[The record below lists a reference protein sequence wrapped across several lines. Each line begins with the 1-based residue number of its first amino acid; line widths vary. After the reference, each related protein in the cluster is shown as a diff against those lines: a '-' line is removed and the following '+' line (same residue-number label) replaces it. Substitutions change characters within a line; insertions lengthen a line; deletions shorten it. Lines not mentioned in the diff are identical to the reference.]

1 MLTCFS
7 VLNSIGLAATPPYM
21 VEHSG
26 RANNSIM
33 NAVDSMEFYM
43 AGSTSGLGRR
53 PLKAETCVRITYL
66 SPIWPLGQGKVV
78 YLSDRK
84 RWFAYHQ
91 RSPFMV
97 AWTRESRPLL
107 RREAVARMPPAITIT
122 HYATAVRKIQ
132 YVNASGSF
140 VRCFQPSGIMLVE
153 LTWKTSKKHTQSSVR
168 ILLFRSRICGCMLFT
183 EKHKLVARKFD
194 VGSSS
199 YFHRA
204 FEHKRRGRYSLEIL
218 CWRDS
223 HSRQRSIT
231 ARSLLAELL
240 CWRVNHS
247 RQRSMAP

>member
-7 VLNSIGLAATPPYM
+7 VLNSIGLAATPLYTI
-21 VEHSG
+21 EHSG
-26 RANNSIM
+26 RANNSIV

-107 RREAVARMPPAITIT
+107 RREAVARMPPEVTIYGCLDKGKSPASQAGGGGS
-122 HYATAVRKIQ
+122 YATSNHHLPITQSALCKILTIH
-132 YVNASGSF
+132 ASGSA
-140 VRCFQPSGIMLVE
+140 VRCFP
-153 LTWKTSKKHTQSSVR
+153 
-168 ILLFRSRICGCMLFT
+168 T
-183 EKHKLVARKFD
+183 E
-194 VGSSS
+194 
-199 YFHRA
+199 
-204 FEHKRRGRYSLEIL
+204 
-218 CWRDS
+218 
-223 HSRQRSIT
+223 Q
-231 ARSLLAELL
+231 
-240 CWRVNHS
+240 
-247 RQRSMAP
+247 

>member
-7 VLNSIGLAATPPYM
+7 VSNSIGLTATPLYTI
-21 VEHSG
+21 EHSG
-26 RANNSIM
+26 RANNSIV

-107 RREAVARMPPAITIT
+107 RRESVARMPPAITTT
-122 HYATAVRKIQ
+122 HCATAVRKTQ

-140 VRCFQPSGIMLVE
+140 VRCFP
-153 LTWKTSKKHTQSSVR
+153 
-168 ILLFRSRICGCMLFT
+168 
-183 EKHKLVARKFD
+183 
-194 VGSSS
+194 
-199 YFHRA
+199 
-204 FEHKRRGRYSLEIL
+204 
-218 CWRDS
+218 
-223 HSRQRSIT
+223 
-231 ARSLLAELL
+231 AE
-240 CWRVNHS
+240 RNHIG
-247 RQRSMAP
+247 

>member
-1 MLTCFS
+1 MSESHTCHQYGLLDKGKS
-7 VLNSIGLAATPPYM
+7 SI
-21 VEHSG
+21 
-26 RANNSIM
+26 
-33 NAVDSMEFYM
+33 
-43 AGSTSGLGRR
+43 
-53 PLKAETCVRITYL
+53 
-66 SPIWPLGQGKVV
+66 SPIESGGSHTTRGHHLWLLGQGKVARF
-78 YLSDRK
+78 SGGR
-84 RWFAYHQ
+84 RWLVCHQ
-91 RSPFMV
+91 QSPLPITQLQCVKSNM
-97 AWTRESRPLL
+97 L
-107 RREAVARMPPAITIT
+107 MPVG
-122 HYATAVRKIQ
+122 H
-132 YVNASGSF
+132 SF
-140 VRCFQPSGIMLVE
+140 GVFQPSVIMLVE